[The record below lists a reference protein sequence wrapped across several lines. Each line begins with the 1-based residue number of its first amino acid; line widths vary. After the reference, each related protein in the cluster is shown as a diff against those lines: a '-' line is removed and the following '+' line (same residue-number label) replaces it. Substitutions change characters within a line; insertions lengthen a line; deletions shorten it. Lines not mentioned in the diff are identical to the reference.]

1 MRPVSRTDSA
11 REGAKSTAP
20 HPAWR
25 PTGNKLGKKIAQTYL
40 LHSLK
45 RTVQS
50 IRKKISLTVSKIV
63 DAVSER
69 TGYAAVRVPLQKAK
83 RPREVTL
90 DLTGYRQIDS
100 FSCGG
105 VAAAM
110 AVKFMRPRM
119 SFERIYDTVKPRQE
133 TGAGYVRVTR
143 ALRSLG
149 VRVSWRK
156 NLSLDDLC
164 DAIDAG
170 SPVLVCIKT
179 KDADTDH
186 WVVAYGYGRRPDLLF
201 IAGRGVHFLAR
212 NRMRRR
218 EFRRLWSPPGEGLI
232 CSKAR

>member
-1 MRPVSRTDSA
+1 M
-11 REGAKSTAP
+11 
-20 HPAWR
+20 
-25 PTGNKLGKKIAQTYL
+25 
-40 LHSLK
+40 K
-45 RTVQS
+45 RIVQS
-50 IRKKISLTVSKIV
+50 IRNKISRAI
-63 DAVSER
+63 DAVVQR
-69 TGYAAVRVPLQKAK
+69 TGYVAVRVPLQKAK

-100 FSCGG
+100 YSCGG

-110 AVKFMRPRM
+110 AVKFLRPRM
-119 SFERIYDTVKPRQE
+119 SFERIYDAVNPIQE

-156 NLSLDDLC
+156 NLSFDDIC
-164 DAIDAG
+164 SAIDAG
-170 SPVLVCIKT
+170 SPVLVCIQT
-179 KDADTDH
+179 NDAETDH

-212 NRMRRR
+212 NRVRRR
-218 EFRRLWSPPGEGLI
+218 EFRRLWCPPGEGLV

>member
-1 MRPVSRTDSA
+1 MKSIIQLIKEQSSRVVDM
-11 REGAKSTAP
+11 
-20 HPAWR
+20 
-25 PTGNKLGKKIAQTYL
+25 
-40 LHSLK
+40 
-45 RTVQS
+45 
-50 IRKKISLTVSKIV
+50 ISDL
-63 DAVSER
+63 
-69 TGYAAVRVPLQKAK
+69 TGYVALPVPLQRAK

-90 DLTGYRQIDS
+90 DLAGYRQIDS

-110 AVKFMRPRM
+110 AVKFIRPQM
-119 SFERIYDTVKPRQE
+119 SFKRIYAAVNPTPK
-133 TGAGYVRVTR
+133 TGAGNGRVTR

-156 NLSLDDLC
+156 NLSFDDLC

-179 KDADTDH
+179 DDAETDH
-186 WVVAYGYGRRPDLLF
+186 WVVTYGYGRRPDLLF
-201 IAGRGVHFLAR
+201 IAGRGIHFLAR

-218 EFRRLWSPPGEGLI
+218 EFRRLWFPPGEGLV